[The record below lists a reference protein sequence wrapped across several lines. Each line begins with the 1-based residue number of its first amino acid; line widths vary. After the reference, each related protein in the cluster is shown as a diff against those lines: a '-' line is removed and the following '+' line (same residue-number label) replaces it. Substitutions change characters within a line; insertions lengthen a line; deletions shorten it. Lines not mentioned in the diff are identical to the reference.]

1 MGKYSRGIKLLSA
14 AEDSRKVFGLALL
27 IAAFCTLS
35 YILFL
40 TDIYRDTAHVYA
52 VFARAIGEGNFAEGI
67 AVQVPMLNITLAG
80 LLAYCG
86 VEAVKALS
94 IIAGVFYLATCFP
107 LRKLLERYVS
117 PLMAAWGCV
126 LFATAPKMIR
136 FACAPLID
144 SASIFLVTAGVL
156 FFLRLSEKP
165 TVKDGVL
172 LGLSAGFLA
181 AARGEGFIIST
192 ALFLGVP
199 LYAGLFKAP
208 VSWRKLAGCWLI
220 ALFCMLA
227 AVSPFCA
234 MNYSKSGYFVTDARV
249 IGYAKNFG
257 KALGIVP
264 VESAEAKSKI
274 FTSSANGNHSW
285 SAKFGHLFSC
295 LMRGGYE
302 LYVVLAAVGAVAM
315 IRRKELKSDYLVIL
329 GITLLYFAVFLFTVS
344 ATRYYLFVV
353 PFYMVF
359 TITGAKLVY
368 ELSCRYIPGKYL
380 PLLGGC
386 AGVILLAQTGD
397 GLKRAFSGEGKDAQA
412 VGRWIKQWGKENIAG
427 REFLIYAPGATE
439 AAYWSGAKHTA
450 GYEEEWR
457 DPAEFAGF
465 DLAVVHRK
473 KSFGLEKRKDL
484 VRIAGTPYA
493 KDYWIFK
500 PMTRGEK

>member
-1 MGKYSRGIKLLSA
+1 MSDRLIRWIK
-14 AEDSRKVFGLALL
+14 EPDKVFGAALL
-27 IAAFCTLS
+27 TGVFCTLCTV
-35 YILFL
+35 LFL
-40 TDIYRDTAHVYA
+40 SDIYRDTAHVYA
-52 VFARAIGEGNFAEGI
+52 VYAREIGRGNWYGGI
-67 AVQVPMLNITLAG
+67 ATQVPMLNIALAG
-80 LLAYCG
+80 LLARCG
-86 VEAVKALS
+86 LEAVKALS
-94 IIAGVFYLATCFP
+94 LVGGLFYLATCFP

-126 LFATAPKMIR
+126 LFATAPKMVR

-172 LGLSAGFLA
+172 LGLSAGLLA
-181 AARGEGFIIST
+181 AARGEGFIISA
-192 ALFLGVP
+192 ALFWGVP
-199 LYAGLFKAP
+199 LFAGLFKKP
-208 VSWRKLAGCWLI
+208 VSWRKLAGCWLL
-220 ALFCMLA
+220 ALVCMLA

-257 KALGIVP
+257 KALGFIP

-302 LYVVLAAVGAVAM
+302 LYVVLAAVGAVVM

-380 PLLGGC
+380 PLLGVC

-397 GLKRAFSGEGKDAQA
+397 GLKRAFSGKGKDAQA
-412 VGRWIKQWGKENIAG
+412 VGRWIKQWGRDNIEG

-450 GYEEEWR
+450 GYEEEWC

-473 KSFGLEKRKDL
+473 ESFGLEKRKDL

-500 PMTRGEK
+500 PMTRGEKR